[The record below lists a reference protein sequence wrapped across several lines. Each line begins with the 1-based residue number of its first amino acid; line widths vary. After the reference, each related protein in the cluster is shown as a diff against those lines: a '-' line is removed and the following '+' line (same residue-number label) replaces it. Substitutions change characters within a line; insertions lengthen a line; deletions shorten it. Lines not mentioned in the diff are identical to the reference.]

1 MSQKREN
8 KLSHINEEGKASMVN
23 INKKKITKRTAIAS
37 AKIFLNDIAYKLVKK
52 NKSQKGDVLNTSRVA
67 GIMASKKTSDLIPL
81 CHQINLDKV
90 SIDYVF
96 NNDENCIIINS
107 TAVTSNKT
115 GVEMEALMG
124 ATLASLTIYDMLKAV
139 DKKILIT
146 DIMLDYKDGGRSG
159 KFVRDKKK
167 TN

>member
-96 NNDENCIIINS
+96 NNDEKCIIIKS

-139 DKKILIT
+139 DKK
-146 DIMLDYKDGGRSG
+146 
-159 KFVRDKKK
+159 
-167 TN
+167 

>member
-1 MSQKREN
+1 MKQQIED
-8 KLSHINEEGKASMVN
+8 KLSHINEDGKASMVN
-23 INKKKITKRTAIAS
+23 INEKKITKRTAVAS
-37 AKIFLNDIAYKLVKK
+37 SKIFLNDVAYKLVKE
-52 NKSQKGDVLNTSRVA
+52 NKSQKGDVLNTSRLA

-90 SIDYVF
+90 SIDYDF
-96 NNDENCIIINS
+96 CNDEKCIIIKS
-107 TAVTSNKT
+107 TAVTSGKT

-139 DKKILIT
+139 DKKIMIT

-159 KFVRDKKK
+159 KFVRD
-167 TN
+167 

>member
-1 MSQKREN
+1 MKRQRED
-8 KLSHINEEGKASMVN
+8 KLSHINEDGKASMVN
-23 INKKKITKRTAIAS
+23 INEKKITKRTAVAS
-37 AKIFLNDIAYKLVKK
+37 SKIFLNDVAYKLVKE
-52 NKSQKGDVLNTSRVA
+52 NKSQKGDVLNTSRLA

-90 SIDYVF
+90 SIDYDF
-96 NNDENCIIINS
+96 CNDEKCIIIKS
-107 TAVTSNKT
+107 TAVTSGKT

-139 DKKILIT
+139 DKKIMIT

-159 KFVRDKKK
+159 KFVRD
-167 TN
+167 

>member
-1 MSQKREN
+1 MKQQRED
-8 KLSHINEEGKASMVN
+8 KLSHINEDGKASMVN
-23 INKKKITKRTAIAS
+23 INEKKITKRTAVAS
-37 AKIFLNDIAYKLVKK
+37 SKIFLNDVAYKLVIE
-52 NKSQKGDVLNTSRVA
+52 NKSQKGDVLNTSRLA

-90 SIDYVF
+90 SIDYDF
-96 NNDENCIIINS
+96 CNDEKCIIIKS
-107 TAVTSNKT
+107 TAVTSGKT

-139 DKKILIT
+139 DKKIMIT

-159 KFVRDKKK
+159 KFVRD
-167 TN
+167 

>member
-1 MSQKREN
+1 MKEQRED
-8 KLSHINEEGKASMVN
+8 KLSHINEDGKASMVN
-23 INKKKITKRTAIAS
+23 INEKKITKRTAVAS
-37 AKIFLNDIAYKLVKK
+37 SKIFLNDVAYKLVKE
-52 NKSQKGDVLNTSRVA
+52 NKSQKGDVLNTSRLA

-90 SIDYVF
+90 SIDYDF
-96 NNDENCIIINS
+96 CNDEKCIIIKS
-107 TAVTSNKT
+107 TAVTSGKT

-139 DKKILIT
+139 DKKIMIT

-159 KFVRDKKK
+159 KFVRD
-167 TN
+167 

>member
-1 MSQKREN
+1 MKRQRED
-8 KLSHINEEGKASMVN
+8 KLSHINEDGKASMVN
-23 INKKKITKRTAIAS
+23 INEKKITKRTAVAS
-37 AKIFLNDIAYKLVKK
+37 SKIFLNDVAYKLVKE
-52 NKSQKGDVLNTSRVA
+52 NKSQKGDVLNTSRLA

-90 SIDYVF
+90 SIDYDF
-96 NNDENCIIINS
+96 CNDEKCIIIKS
-107 TAVTSNKT
+107 TAVTFGKT

-139 DKKILIT
+139 DKKIMIT

-159 KFVRDKKK
+159 KFVRD
-167 TN
+167 

>member
-1 MSQKREN
+1 MKQQRED
-8 KLSHINEEGKASMVN
+8 KLSHINEDGKASMVN
-23 INKKKITKRTAIAS
+23 INEKKITKRTAVAS
-37 AKIFLNDIAYKLVKK
+37 SKIFLNDVAYKLVKE
-52 NKSQKGDVLNTSRVA
+52 NKSQKGDVLNTSRLA

-90 SIDYVF
+90 SIDF
-96 NNDENCIIINS
+96 DFCGDENCIIIKS
-107 TAVTSNKT
+107 TAVTSGKT

-139 DKKILIT
+139 DKKIMIT

-159 KFVRDKKK
+159 KFVRD
-167 TN
+167 

>member
-1 MSQKREN
+1 MKQQREN
-8 KLSHINEEGKASMVN
+8 KLSHINEDGKASMVN
-23 INKKKITKRTAIAS
+23 INKKKITKRIAIAS
-37 AKIFLNDIAYKLVKK
+37 SKIFLNNVAYKLVKE
-52 NKSQKGDVLNTSRVA
+52 NKSQKGDVLNTSRLA

-90 SIDYVF
+90 SIDYDF
-96 NNDENCIIINS
+96 CNDEKCIIIKS
-107 TAVTSNKT
+107 TAVTSGKT

-139 DKKILIT
+139 DKKIMIT

-159 KFVRDKKK
+159 KFVRD
-167 TN
+167 

>member
-1 MSQKREN
+1 MKQQRED
-8 KLSHINEEGKASMVN
+8 KLSHINEDGKASMVN
-23 INKKKITKRTAIAS
+23 INEKKITKRTAVS
-37 AKIFLNDIAYKLVKK
+37 SSKIFLNDVAYKLVKE
-52 NKSQKGDVLNTSRVA
+52 NKSQNGDVLNTSRLA

-90 SIDYVF
+90 SIDYDF
-96 NNDENCIIINS
+96 CNDEKCIIIKS
-107 TAVTSNKT
+107 TAVTSGKT

-139 DKKILIT
+139 DKKIMIT

-159 KFVRDKKK
+159 KFVRD
-167 TN
+167 

>member
-1 MSQKREN
+1 MKRQSED
-8 KLSHINEEGKASMVN
+8 KLSHINEDGKASMVN
-23 INKKKITKRTAIAS
+23 INEKKITKRTAVAS
-37 AKIFLNDIAYKLVKK
+37 SKIFLNDVAYKLVKE
-52 NKSQKGDVLNTSRVA
+52 NKSQKGDVLNTSRLA

-90 SIDYVF
+90 SIDYDF
-96 NNDENCIIINS
+96 CNDEKCIIIKS
-107 TAVTSNKT
+107 TAVTSGKT

-139 DKKILIT
+139 DKKIMIT

-159 KFVRDKKK
+159 KFVRD
-167 TN
+167 

>member
-1 MSQKREN
+1 MKRQREY
-8 KLSHINEEGKASMVN
+8 KLSHINEDGKASMVN
-23 INKKKITKRTAIAS
+23 INEKKITKRTAVAS
-37 AKIFLNDIAYKLVKK
+37 SKIFLNDVAYKLVKE
-52 NKSQKGDVLNTSRVA
+52 NKSQKGDVLNTSRLA

-90 SIDYVF
+90 SIDYDF
-96 NNDENCIIINS
+96 CNDEKCIIIKS
-107 TAVTSNKT
+107 TAVTSGKT

-139 DKKILIT
+139 DKKIMIT

-159 KFVRDKKK
+159 KFVRD
-167 TN
+167 

>member
-1 MSQKREN
+1 MKQQRED
-8 KLSHINEEGKASMVN
+8 KLSHINEDGKASMVN
-23 INKKKITKRTAIAS
+23 INEKKVTKRTAVAS
-37 AKIFLNDIAYKLVKK
+37 SKIFLNDVAYKLVKE
-52 NKSQKGDVLNTSRVA
+52 NKSQKGDVLNTSRLA

-90 SIDYVF
+90 SIDYEF
-96 NNDENCIIINS
+96 CNDKKCIIIKS
-107 TAVTSNKT
+107 TAVTSGKT

-139 DKKILIT
+139 DKKIMIT

-159 KFVRDKKK
+159 KFVRD
-167 TN
+167 

>member
-1 MSQKREN
+1 MKQQKED
-8 KLSHINEEGKASMVN
+8 KLSHINEDGKASMVN
-23 INKKKITKRTAIAS
+23 INEKKITKRTAVAS
-37 AKIFLNDIAYKLVKK
+37 SKIFLNDVAYKLVIE
-52 NKSQKGDVLNTSRVA
+52 NKSQKGDVLNTSRLA

-90 SIDYVF
+90 SIDYDF
-96 NNDENCIIINS
+96 CNDEKCIIIKS
-107 TAVTSNKT
+107 TAVTSGKT

-139 DKKILIT
+139 DKKIMIT

-159 KFVRDKKK
+159 KFVRD
-167 TN
+167 